1 MSQCQQEEDW
11 GFGNDDDP
19 DNEYVPD
26 DEYLSREER
35 FEIERRSGDLA
46 RSRRSRDIDVPDVDV
61 TQADRSAIYAWD
73 VEPEEESEL
82 LPRRRRSVPVPKNAQ
97 ARVTPRQ
104 RTHSASSTKTKAMSP
119 DKRKRDF
126 VMMDKKLAERTDL
139 TLAEKA
145 VLAYLKRLQQIP
157 ANRGVA
163 SVRQKVIADWW
174 GLTRRQV
181 GSALKGLE
189 GHGLIARKRQG
200 PGKATVYTI
209 TSDAPSHK

>member
-1 MSQCQQEEDW
+1 MSRCQEKEDW

-26 DEYLSREER
+26 DEHLSRKGR
-35 FEIERRSGDLA
+35 PGIKRRSGH
-46 RSRRSRDIDVPDVDV
+46 SRDDDVPDVDA
-61 TQADRSAIYAWD
+61 TQADRRALYGWD
-73 VEPEEESEL
+73 EEPEEEPEP
-82 LPRRRRSVPVPKNAQ
+82 PRRRRSVPAPKKAQ
-97 ARVTPRQ
+97 ARATPRQ
-104 RTHSASSTKTKAMSP
+104 RTPSASPTKTKATAP
-119 DKRKRDF
+119 DKKKSDF
-126 VMMDKKLAERTDL
+126 VMMDKELAERTDL

-157 ANRGVA
+157 ANRGVI

-189 GHGLIARKRQG
+189 GQGLIARKRQG

-209 TSDAPSHK
+209 TSDAPSNK